1 MACRGPTILELA
13 CLRSYTL
20 SIVKYCVVIIDGA
33 SGWPLAERGEKTC
46 LELARTP
53 NLDRMA
59 REGNLG
65 LVQTVPEGMESSSAC
80 ACMSILGY
88 DPRVYYKGRSAIEAA
103 SMGIPINKGEE
114 AAFRCNLV
122 SVREGRMW
130 DYSAGHIGDSEAH
143 ALVNALNKSLGS
155 EVIHFYPGVSYRH
168 ICKIKGNTETLQ
180 ATCTPPHDI
189 PNKPIAEYL
198 PDGPGSDLLRDL
210 MARSVEVLRDHPV
223 NKAREA
229 RGEPPATMIWLFWS
243 SGEIPKLPSFK
254 KAYGVSAALT
264 SGVDLLRGLAKMAE
278 IDNLDIPGVTDGMDN
293 DCTAQVSGALKALD
307 NHELVVIHI
316 EAPDEAAHGGHID
329 DKIKAIERV
338 DREVMG
344 RIIAY
349 KKDGLRVLAMPDHA
363 TPIEVR
369 THVADP
375 VPFLLW
381 GSGLKP
387 ASAKAFSEKEAKN
400 AGIFIRDGYTIM
412 RKLVQGS
419 N

>member
-1 MACRGPTILELA
+1 MVS
-13 CLRSYTL
+13 LRSYTL
-20 SIVKYCVVIIDGA
+20 FIVKYCVVIIDGA

-88 DPRVYYKGRSAIEAA
+88 DPRLYYKGRSAIEAA
-103 SMGIPINKGEE
+103 SMGIPINKGE

-122 SVREGRMW
+122 SVREGKMR
-130 DYSAGHIGDSEAH
+130 DYSAGHIGDSDAH
-143 ALVNALNKSLGS
+143 ALIDALNKNLGN
-155 EVIHFYPGVSYRH
+155 ETTRFYPGVSYRH
-168 ICKIKGNTETLQ
+168 ICKIKGHTDTLK

-189 PNKPIAEYL
+189 PNKPIGEYL
-198 PDGPGSDLLRDL
+198 PHGPGSDLLREL
-210 MARSVEVLRDHPV
+210 MARSVKVLRDHPV

-229 RGEPPATMIWLFWS
+229 RGEPPATMIWLFWG

-254 KAYGVSAALT
+254 KVYGVSAAMT
-264 SGVDLLRGLAKMAE
+264 SGVDLLRGLAKMAG
-278 IDNLDIPGVTDGMDN
+278 IDNLDISGVTDGMDN
-293 DCTAQVSGALKALD
+293 DCAAQVSGALKALD
-307 NHELVVIHI
+307 NHDLVVIHI

-338 DREVMG
+338 DKEVMG
-344 RIIAY
+344 RLLAY
-349 KKDGLRVLAMPDHA
+349 KKDSLRVLAMPDHA

-375 VPFLLW
+375 VPFMLW
-381 GSGLKP
+381 GSGLKT
-387 ASAKAFSEKEAKN
+387 ASAKAFSEKEAKS
-400 AGIFIRDGYTIM
+400 AGIFIKDGYTIM
-412 RKLVQGS
+412 RKLIQGS
-419 N
+419 R